1 MDLRPATPDRGPL
14 WPRPRGRPA
23 EKIRSTLAFSAQGAY
38 SKNRQPSRHPAS
50 IASGE
55 TVIRNALP
63 ARYVRT
69 YARPDRGSSSESKD
83 QMKYRHHGYRDDE
96 YRRERERPTEQR
108 NEKRGPREI
117 TTREATVVMRCWQCG
132 THQEP
137 EAGSAPLASCSQ
149 CKADLHCCRNCHHFD
164 PGARFQCRKPVE
176 KAFRDK
182 TVRNSCAE
190 FEPRPVLDATGRR
203 AGSPPGTQRTE
214 PGPADPRDAFHN
226 LFK

>member
-1 MDLRPATPDRGPL
+1 
-14 WPRPRGRPA
+14 
-23 EKIRSTLAFSAQGAY
+23 
-38 SKNRQPSRHPAS
+38 
-50 IASGE
+50 
-55 TVIRNALP
+55 
-63 ARYVRT
+63 
-69 YARPDRGSSSESKD
+69 
-83 QMKYRHHGYRDDE
+83 MKYRHHGYRDDE
-96 YRRERERPTEQR
+96 YRRERERAAETR
-108 NEKRGPREI
+108 TEKRGPREI

-137 EAGSAPLASCSQ
+137 ESGSAPLAVCSQ
-149 CKADLHCCRNCHHFD
+149 CKADLHCCRNCLHFD

-182 TVRNSCAE
+182 TVRNDCTE